1 MGPDVNTVERNDDR
15 ININAQIIDIKS
27 DKDDIKSDDIVAI
40 DSVLNSTSTPLAD
53 RFRALF
59 TLKNLGG
66 SKAIEAIGKGFADP
80 QNGALIKHE
89 LAYCLGQMGDS
100 IAIPILAA
108 VLKSTEEDPMVRHE
122 AGEALGAI
130 GDESALE
137 VLENHLKDPV
147 IEVAETCEL
156 AVERLRWLKTQRQN
170 DVGDRLSHNPYNSV
184 DPAPPSADAA
194 SLSTSALKEIL
205 VDEELPLF
213 RRYRAMFE
221 LRNRGGSAAVAA
233 LCAGLDCRKS
243 ALFRHEIAYVLGQ
256 MQHPDSLEALKI
268 SLEKDDENDM
278 VRHECAEAIGSVAT
292 PDAIRLLAS
301 HTKDQVQVV
310 RESCK
315 VALDMAEHEVSGQLQ
330 YADTLAKIKAASGS

>member
-1 MGPDVNTVERNDDR
+1 MGTTEVESVETNGNQVAGNDSSEK
-15 ININAQIIDIKS
+15 DIL
-27 DKDDIKSDDIVAI
+27 AI
-40 DSVLNSTSTPLAD
+40 GQVLNSSSTPLAD

-66 SKAIEAIGKGFADP
+66 AAAIEAIGRGFADP

-100 IAIPILAA
+100 RAIP
-108 VLKSTEEDPMVRHE
+108 VLSTVLTATEEDTMVRHE

-130 GDESALE
+130 GDEVALE
-137 VLENHLKDPV
+137 VLERHLKDPV

-156 AVERLRWLKTQRQN
+156 AVERLRWLRSQRQN
-170 DVGDRLSHNPYNSV
+170 GVAGDQLSHNPYNSV

-194 SLSTSALKEIL
+194 SLSTEELKKIL
-205 VDEELPLF
+205 IDEELPLF
-213 RRYRAMFE
+213 RRYRSMFE
-221 LRNRGGSAAVAA
+221 LRNRGGSEEVAA
-233 LCAGLDCRKS
+233 LCAGLDCKKS

-256 MQHPDSLEALKI
+256 MQHPESLEALRV

-301 HTKDQVQVV
+301 HAQDQVQVV
-310 RESCK
+310 RESCQI
-315 VALDMAEHEVSGQLQ
+315 ALDMAEHEVSGQLQ
-330 YADTLAKIKAASGS
+330 YADTLAKIKAAA